1 MDKGA
6 EYYAAYL
13 SGNASMLEQ
22 IVDSYKDG
30 LILFLNG
37 YVHDIYAAE
46 DLCEDTFFRLMV
58 KKPHYDGSTSFKTWL
73 YGIGKRLAFN
83 FIKRNKRIAFSGEE
97 EAARQAD
104 EYSLEETYVKTE
116 RHAAL
121 HACIKQ
127 LTEDERA
134 LIWLT
139 YFEDASVKDAA
150 KLFGKSENAMSAKLF
165 RIRKKLA
172 KMLTERGYG
181 NENDSDDDA
190 KSE

>member
-13 SGNASMLEQ
+13 SGDGSGLEK
-22 IVDSYKDG
+22 IVDLYKDG

-37 YVHDIYAAE
+37 YVHDVYTAE

-58 KKPHYDGSTSFKTWL
+58 KRPHYDGSVSFKTWL

-83 FIKRNKRIAFSGEE
+83 FIKRNKKITFSDEE
-97 EAARQAD
+97 ETARQAD
-104 EYSLEETYVKTE
+104 LYSLEETYLKTE
-116 RHAAL
+116 RHAVL
-121 HACIKQ
+121 RECINR
-127 LTEDERA
+127 LPDDERA

-139 YFEDASVKDAA
+139 YFEDVSVKDAA
-150 KLFGKSENAMSAKLF
+150 KIYGKTENGISAKLF

-181 NENDSDDDA
+181 NENDTDDDG
-190 KSE
+190 KPV

>member
-13 SGNASMLEQ
+13 SGDVSGLEK
-22 IVDSYKDG
+22 IVDTYKDG

-37 YVHDIYAAE
+37 YVHDIYTAE

-58 KKPHYDGSTSFKTWL
+58 KHPHYDGSTAFKTWL

-83 FIKRNKRIAFSGEE
+83 FIKRNKKITFSDEE
-97 EAARQAD
+97 ETARHAD
-104 EYSLEETYVKTE
+104 LYSLEETYIKTE
-116 RHAAL
+116 RHAIL
-121 HACIKQ
+121 RDCINR
-127 LTEDERA
+127 LPDGERA

-139 YFEDASVKDAA
+139 YFEDVSVKDAA
-150 KLFGKSENAMSAKLF
+150 KIYGKTENAVSAKLF

-172 KMLTERGYG
+172 EMLNERGYG

>member
-13 SGNASMLEQ
+13 SGDPAGLET

-58 KKPHYDGSTSFKTWL
+58 KRPRYDGSTSFKTWL
-73 YGIGKRLAFN
+73 YGISKRLAFN
-83 FIKRNKRIAFSGEE
+83 FIKRNKRITLSDEE

-116 RHAAL
+116 RHAVL
-121 HACIKQ
+121 RECIKQ
-127 LTEDERA
+127 LPEDECE
-134 LIWLT
+134 LIRLT
-139 YFEDASVKDAA
+139 YFEEMSVKDAA
-150 KLFGKSENAMSAKLF
+150 KLLGRTENAVSAKLY

-172 KMLTERGYG
+172 ELLTERGYG
-181 NENDSDDDA
+181 NENDTDDDA
-190 KSE
+190 KPE

>member
-13 SGNASMLEQ
+13 SGDGSGLEK
-22 IVDSYKDG
+22 IVGSYKDG

-37 YVHDIYAAE
+37 YVRDIYLAE

-58 KKPHYDGSTSFKTWL
+58 KRPHYDGSTSFKTWL

-83 FIKRNKRIAFSGEE
+83 FIKRNKVIKFSNEE
-97 EAARQAD
+97 EAVRQAD
-104 EYSLEETYVKTE
+104 EYSLEESYVKTE

-121 HACIKQ
+121 HECIK
-127 LTEDERA
+127 LLPEDERA

-139 YFEDASVKDAA
+139 YFEDVSVKDAA
-150 KLFGKSENAMSAKLF
+150 KLLGKSENSISAKLY
-165 RIRKKLA
+165 RIRKKLE

-190 KSE
+190 KPE